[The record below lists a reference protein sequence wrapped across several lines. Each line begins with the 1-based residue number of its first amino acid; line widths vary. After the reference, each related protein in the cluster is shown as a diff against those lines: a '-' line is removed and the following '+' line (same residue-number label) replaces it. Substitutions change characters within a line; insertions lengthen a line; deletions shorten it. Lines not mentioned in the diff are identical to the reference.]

1 MPLRFYLK
9 IENKA
14 SRSHSGLISFLS
26 VLGFLTVFS
35 CKERPAGSQTLNKEP
50 EIVQQHSIVPKDTI
64 ICQKDYCFWISPD
77 VPESGDCALLLF
89 FDPQGE
95 GKKPLEMYSKASFS
109 VPGIFVGSNLSK
121 NGLDFETSARIA
133 SSLLDSMRI
142 RFPKLVL
149 HPYFFGFSGG
159 AKVALNAASRI
170 PAIEGVV
177 YAGAPGISQP
187 ACPVL
192 GFAGKG
198 DLNYADLLAFDSE
211 LPSQLPHHLVVWS
224 GKHEWPKPMSMK
236 IAFDWIAGK
245 INPGSG
251 IIDRIILQ
259 KKSFADS
266 ITSPLEKL
274 SALHFAS
281 FLSLSTGKPDNFKA
295 ELEQLRL
302 SPEFIKAKSKKDLA
316 IQDELVLKD
325 SYRKAFLEKDLQWW
339 EPEIQL
345 LSTHARFQDA
355 WLQDR
360 LLGYLSLLAYSA
372 SNQALASNDLNLAAK
387 FLAFYKLV
395 DPLNSEHGY
404 LLAVLQARKGDKL
417 GSTESFKLAVKLG
430 FNDSVRVNKQPEFSG
445 MGLESYLNP

>member
-35 CKERPAGSQTLNKEP
+35 CKERPGGIHTLNREQ

-64 ICQKDYCFWISPD
+64 ICHRDYCFWISPD

-95 GKKPLEMYSKASFS
+95 GKRPIDLYSKAGFPG
-109 VPGIFVGSNLSK
+109 PGIFVGSNLSK

-133 SSLLDSMRI
+133 SSLLESMRI

-159 AKVALNAASRI
+159 AKVALYAATQI

-198 DLNYADLLAFDSE
+198 DLNFADLLAFDSE

-224 GKHEWPKPMSMK
+224 GKHEWPNPKSMK

-245 INPGSG
+245 LRPGSR

-259 KKSFADS
+259 KKAFADS

-274 SALHFAS
+274 SALHLAS
-281 FLSLSTGKPDNFKA
+281 FLSLSTGKPDIFKT

-372 SNQALASNDLNLAAK
+372 SNQALVSNDLNLAAK

-395 DPLNSEHGY
+395 HPLNSEHAY

-430 FNDSVRVNKQPEFSG
+430 FNDSARVLKQPEFSG